1 MIYSAD
7 MGMKKL
13 AGIRIDPGTG
23 KLEAA
28 FVLDNL
34 TSTLQP
40 VLGPADKRV
49 LLLTN
54 MKLSL
59 AIEPLM
65 LALKKANRATDVA
78 RCGNGQDPGGIG
90 FFRAPDDQLVDPA
103 GLRRPRLFPYRDRQ
117 GFLHAA
123 SDART
128 GSDRAGLR
136 ELSAITND
144 VLREQEND
152 HRHHCA
158 RGAAFALAC
167 GTTVAGAEE
176 AKLQLMFVQTTRH

>member
-7 MGMKKL
+7 MGMKKV

-40 VLGPADKRV
+40 VRGPADKRV

-65 LALKKANRATDVA
+65 LALEKANRATDVA

-90 FFRAPDDQLVDPA
+90 FFRALAINSLTPPGFGGRVYSLPRSA
-103 GLRRPRLFPYRDRQ
+103 GVFTRCKRCPHRLRQSRPPRTERHHERRP
-117 GFLHAA
+117 
-123 SDART
+123 
-128 GSDRAGLR
+128 
-136 ELSAITND
+136 
-144 VLREQEND
+144 
-152 HRHHCA
+152 
-158 RGAAFALAC
+158 
-167 GTTVAGAEE
+167 
-176 AKLQLMFVQTTRH
+176 